1 MIRSVVSFSLGLIAI
16 AAPAQAD
23 PLKDSVPNVMVTGE
37 AYEDVAP
44 DRASLRFGVV
54 TERPAA
60 AEAAAENNRAA
71 QAILAELKELGVADA
86 DVETQGVTLAPFT
99 VEERDA
105 KGKPKAPQ
113 TFYRARN
120 DLLAR
125 IRPVEK
131 AGEIAGRLIDKGVNS
146 FEGIEFD
153 FAEPKEK
160 LDALRAEAV
169 KDAERRA
176 KIYVEAA
183 GVRLGRVLEIR
194 PLDEMERS
202 PRPYAAK
209 MATTLEAAPATPLR
223 PGLQRL
229 SARVSI
235 IWALSR

>member
-1 MIRSVVSFSLGLIAI
+1 MIRSLVAFSMALIAST
-16 AAPAQAD
+16 AVLRAD
-23 PLKDSVPNVMVTGE
+23 PLKDSVPNVEVTGE

-60 AEAAAENNRAA
+60 AEAAAENARAA
-71 QAILAELKELGVADA
+71 QAILAELRQLGVADA
-86 DVETQGVTLAPFT
+86 DIETLGVTLAPFT
-99 VEERDA
+99 IEERDA
-105 KGKPKAPQ
+105 KGRPRATQK
-113 TFYRARN
+113 FYRARN
-120 DLLAR
+120 DLLVR
-125 IRPVEK
+125 VSPVEN

-153 FAEPKEK
+153 FTQPQEK
-160 LDALRAEAV
+160 LDALRAAAV
-169 KDAERRA
+169 RDAARRA

-194 PLDEMERS
+194 PLDEAER

-209 MATTLEAAPATPLR
+209 MATALEAGPATPLR
-223 PGLQRL
+223 PGMQRL